1 MNEKQDLK
9 SSIQEALNNFQSRPF
24 VEAAYDFW
32 KVQGYE
38 SQRRFEEVSY
48 TYSEFTEA
56 FSSRHQ
62 LRDDKALKDHWKQIH
77 ILFQLTDEEIR
88 DGLSASSQE
97 EIEGL
102 GFNSIQSQNI
112 KSYLFVAIELEKGQ
126 VTRTN
131 LANLTREI
139 NRCFAMPVLL
149 LVKTDQTL
157 TISVIYRRRSKKDD
171 AKDVLEKV
179 TLIKD
184 IRFRGSTH
192 RAHIEILFDLSLSE
206 LGSKH
211 HLAGFD
217 QLHKAWEQ
225 TLDLKELNKKFYKEL
240 SNWFFWAVSTV
251 NFPDPDEPD
260 AENRNT
266 IGLIRLLTRIIFV
279 WFMKEKGLVPEDL
292 FDLDKVQKIIN
303 FSDGSGS
310 SYYKAILQNLFFATL
325 NTEMTKD
332 KAESR
337 RFRKDITGHLNS
349 DFNLHTVFRYKQMFM
364 EPDTAIKKHFG
375 GIPFL
380 NGSLF
385 ECLDSEI
392 KSGDHVQKTYV
403 DGFSDRSDNP
413 LKVPDNLFWNGPGK
427 ECDLNEIY
435 GTKNKRYNVRG
446 LLDILHS
453 YKFTIAE
460 NTPVEEEV
468 ALDPELLGR
477 VFENL
482 LAAYNPETRS
492 TARHETGSFY
502 TPREIVDFM
511 VNESIV
517 AHLCNALPAKDES
530 AKEDNELRLRLLLT
544 YADEDSLFS
553 PEEADILIHAIDN
566 TRIIDPACG
575 SGAFPMG
582 LLLKMVYILHKLD
595 PDNRKWKARQIENL
609 KASASAMQK
618 TISDTK
624 FRDETTKKLQE
635 SIRELEKTF
644 EDYDL
649 DYSRKLYLIERC
661 IYGVDI
667 QPIAIQISQLRF
679 FISLLVDQTPKPRR
693 FNLGIEP
700 LPNLET
706 NLIAANSLIPINLGD
721 QREIFFDNEI
731 EQYKK
736 NVMDIHNEYF
746 SAHSRKKKTD
756 LRAREEKLRS
766 DFVQELKTH
775 DIPIKNADLIAS
787 WKPYQSHNYAQ
798 FFDPE
803 IMFGFKGFDIVIANP
818 PYIKGADINYKTDL
832 KEAGYEVFNLT
843 SDLYTYFYERAYH
856 LLLDKG
862 IVTFITSNKW
872 MSSGYGTKLR
882 LLLGENTT
890 IITLVDFEG
899 FKVFESATVDTNI
912 IVLLKDPPAKNHATN
927 FVNVDS
933 TFTGVDLDS
942 YIFTK
947 TAKIAQSMLKSD
959 VWTLADKSILAL
971 KHKIEAQGKPLR
983 DWDIEIY
990 RGVLTGC
997 NEAFLVDT
1005 QTKDMLSNINYSD
1018 EVFKKLL
1025 RGKDINRYRHDWD
1038 DLWLIKLDSG
1048 WTDDNRGTKDPVS
1061 FFSSRYPKIF
1071 SYMLQLGNDM
1081 KDGRIKVKG
1090 KGLFDRGDQGDY
1102 WWELRD
1108 CAYYDKFENT
1118 KIIWADIATSGS
1130 FQYDTDGFYINNTA
1144 YMITGNHLE
1153 YLIGVLNSKIFDF
1166 YFRLISSG
1174 LSGQASRGFKAFIER
1189 FPVPDPADPS
1199 VRNQIGKLA
1208 LKIVDIKKKLDFDK
1222 NNDLQRHEMD
1232 VSEQINQL
1240 VYKVYGLTKSEIL
1253 LVEKEASR

>member
-9 SSIQEALNNFQSRPF
+9 ASIQEALKNFQSHPF
-24 VEAAYDFW
+24 VDAAYDFW
-32 KVQGYE
+32 KVLGYE

-112 KSYLFVAIELEKGQ
+112 KSYLFVAIELEKDQ

-279 WFMKEKGLVPEDL
+279 WFMKEKGLVPEEL

-349 DFNLHTVFRYKQMFM
+349 DFNLHTVFRYKQMFL

-392 KSGDHVQKTYV
+392 KLGIHVQKTYV

-413 LKVPDNLFWNGPGK
+413 LKVPDNLFWNGPGQD
-427 ECDLNEIY
+427 CDLNDIY
-435 GTKNKRYNVRG
+435 GTQNKRYNVKG

-482 LAAYNPETRS
+482 LAAYNPETRH
-492 TARHETGSFY
+492 TARKETGSFY

-530 AKEDNELRLRLLLT
+530 VREDNELRLRLLLT
-544 YADEDSLFS
+544 YADEDSLFYS
-553 PEEADILIHAIDN
+553 EEADILIHAIDT

-595 PDNRKWKARQIENL
+595 PDNKKWKARQIENL
-609 KASASAMQK
+609 KASASAMQR
-618 TISDTK
+618 TISDAK

-731 EQYKK
+731 EKYKQDI
-736 NVMDIHNEYF
+736 MDIHNEYF
-746 SAHSRKKKTD
+746 SAHSRKKKTE

-766 DFVQELKTH
+766 DFVQELKKH

-818 PYIKGADINYKTDL
+818 PYIESRNSLMTKEFKDTIHDILQHKHPEDH
-832 KEAGYEVFNLT
+832 NLISRG
-843 SDLYTYFYERAYH
+843 SDMLIYFIE
-856 LLLDKG
+856 LS
-862 IVTFITSNKW
+862 VS
-872 MSSGYGTKLR
+872 
-882 LLLGENTT
+882 
-890 IITLVDFEG
+890 
-899 FKVFESATVDTNI
+899 
-912 IVLLKDPPAKNHATN
+912 LLKNNGISCLITQN
-927 FVNVDS
+927 S
-933 TFTGVDLDS
+933 
-942 YIFTK
+942 
-947 TAKIAQSMLKSD
+947 
-959 VWTLADKSILAL
+959 WLASQYG
-971 KHKIEAQGKPLR
+971 HQ
-983 DWDIEIY
+983 
-990 RGVLTGC
+990 
-997 NEAFLVDT
+997 FS
-1005 QTKDMLSNINYSD
+1005 Q
-1018 EVFKKLL
+1018 FLL
-1025 RGKDINRYRHDWD
+1025 RNANVVRVIDSDYKYFDTIQINTVITHITT
-1038 DLWLIKLDSG
+1038 LQNS
-1048 WTDDNRGTKDPVS
+1048 NNHVS
-1061 FFSSRYPKIF
+1061 FEVFSSRFGDDHEKVQYRLVNHNDQKLINF
-1071 SYMLQLGNDM
+1071 KWDLQLIEYDIISDLVHLLNMAKSNNVLKSLSVGQGLNISSSAFHDENDPALDNVPKNYVYPM
-1081 KDGRIKVKG
+1081 YTKHDGAFFRVEKTKKCLVDSGYSASNLGIDDTVTLSSSRKIPLIFLPRGIGRHFACANKAGAFTDSCVEIYSSISLDNHVINNLLVFLNSSFFWLIREMLGRKNLGGGMLKAEAIDLRNIPLYLDFSQDSRIDTLLEQMYGRSVLPSLKEIKTDEHQEIDKIVGEYLEFSKQKRDSITNTLIKVIQRREKKSKG
-1090 KGLFDRGDQGDY
+1090 
-1102 WWELRD
+1102 
-1108 CAYYDKFENT
+1108 
-1118 KIIWADIATSGS
+1118 
-1130 FQYDTDGFYINNTA
+1130 
-1144 YMITGNHLE
+1144 
-1153 YLIGVLNSKIFDF
+1153 
-1166 YFRLISSG
+1166 
-1174 LSGQASRGFKAFIER
+1174 
-1189 FPVPDPADPS
+1189 
-1199 VRNQIGKLA
+1199 
-1208 LKIVDIKKKLDFDK
+1208 
-1222 NNDLQRHEMD
+1222 
-1232 VSEQINQL
+1232 
-1240 VYKVYGLTKSEIL
+1240 
-1253 LVEKEASR
+1253 